1 MSDIIKLL
9 PDSVA
14 NQIAAGEVIQR
25 PASVIKELVE
35 NAVDAGASDIRI
47 YIKDAGRT
55 LIQVV
60 DNGCGMSPVD
70 ARMAF
75 ERHATSKIVRADDLF
90 RLRTM
95 GFRGEALPSICA
107 ISQVDIRTRRE
118 SDQMGTRLLINGSK
132 VENQQPDMCEK
143 GTSISVKN
151 LFFNVPARRKFLKSD
166 NVELSNVM
174 REFERLALVNNGIR
188 MSIDTGARQIDLR
201 AASLHQRIH
210 DIWKNN
216 LKMQLLPVEVDT
228 QLVKVHGFVSRPEF
242 ARRRNALQFLI
253 VNGRNMRH
261 PYFHKAIVSCFEGLI
276 ASDTQPCYF
285 LKFEV
290 DPASI
295 DVNIHPTKNEIKF
308 EYEHEIW
315 PLLVAGVKASLG
327 KNSAVP
333 SIDFDSDAVP
343 VSPQPQGTDPD
354 SPGVEM
360 PADYNPFDVQGDSDF
375 GFPGVPGGGGI
386 PSGFP
391 ADPEDFGT
399 PSGFRTQD
407 HAFHDHPGGGSRS
420 GGAHFRQSDP
430 ALRDWDKLYAGF
442 MNRQR
447 EELPEELP
455 SDDAARLPGMDPEG
469 IGELQPVC
477 LQFGLKYI
485 ITSTRDGVLIIDQH
499 RAHVKVLYEQFLE
512 RVKSEQSVAQS
523 VLFPET
529 IRLEHEQLTAL
540 AEVEPDLRRL
550 GFILDEDK
558 EGHWRISSVP
568 ADMHGAD
575 PKDVVLRILDSVS
588 EDSLNYG
595 ADQLPA
601 DSMLQRVALIMAR
614 SAAITRGRRLSPE
627 EMEHLVAELFQLPDP
642 SFTPNGNRIFARL
655 DLQSIARLLG

>member
-35 NAVDAGASDIRI
+35 NAVDAGATDIRI
-47 YIKDAGRT
+47 YLKDAGRT

-60 DNGCGMSPVD
+60 DNGCGMSGVD

-75 ERHATSKIVRADDLF
+75 ERHATSKINRADDLF
-90 RLRTM
+90 KLHTM

-118 SDQMGTRLLINGSK
+118 EDQVGTRLIINGSK
-132 VENQQPDMCEK
+132 VESQQPDMCEK
-143 GTSISVKN
+143 GTSISVRN

-174 REFERLALVNNGIR
+174 REFERLALVNNRIR
-188 MSIDTGARQIDLR
+188 MSIDTGTRQLDLR
-201 AASLHQRIH
+201 AATLHQRIH

-228 QLVKVHGFVSRPEF
+228 QLVKIHGFLSRPEF

-290 DPASI
+290 DPATI

-343 VSPQPQGTDPD
+343 VSPTPEGESPD
-354 SPGVEM
+354 SPAVEM
-360 PADYNPFDVQGDSDF
+360 PAGYNPFDVQCDADF
-375 GFPGVPGGGGI
+375 GLGGFGGMGHGVSGSAGFRTSDVDFGDGQSGGHAGHGAGGGGKRI
-386 PSGFP
+386 PRE
-391 ADPEDFGT
+391 DP
-399 PSGFRTQD
+399 S
-407 HAFHDHPGGGSRS
+407 
-420 GGAHFRQSDP
+420 
-430 ALRDWDKLYAGF
+430 LRDWDRLYAGF
-442 MNRQR
+442 MEQQR
-447 EELPEELP
+447 DEHPQDEGNAV
-455 SDDAARLPGMDPEG
+455 AAVLPGIEPADISGP
-469 IGELQPVC
+469 QAVC
-477 LQFGLKYI
+477 LQYGLKYI
-485 ITSTRDGVLIIDQH
+485 ITTTREGVLIIDQH
-499 RAHVKVLYEQFLE
+499 RAHVKVLYERYMANVSAE
-512 RVKSEQSVAQS
+512 RSVAQR
-523 VLFPET
+523 VLFPES
-529 IRLEHEQLTAL
+529 IQLVHEQLTAL
-540 AEVEPDLRRL
+540 AEVENDLRRL
-550 GFILDEDK
+550 GFELEK
-558 EGHWRISSVP
+558 EADDRWKIVSVP
-568 ADMHGAD
+568 SDLHGAD
-575 PKDVVLRILDSVS
+575 PADIVMRILDSVS
-588 EDSLNYG
+588 EDSVNYG
-595 ADQLPA
+595 ADQMPVE
-601 DSMLQRVALIMAR
+601 SMLQRMALVMAR
-614 SAAITRGRRLSPE
+614 SSAITRGRRLTQE
-627 EMEHLVAELFQLPDP
+627 EMEHMVAELFALPDP
-642 SFTPNGNRIFARL
+642 AYTPNGNRVFALL
-655 DLQSIARLLG
+655 DQSSITRLLG